1 MEGIPGRELTEQ
13 QQKAVA
19 KLRRLKVGALFCEC
33 GTGKTQMAAT
43 LVNEVRKCDYAMW
56 VCPFRTIDNLRAEL
70 AECGLQKPVD
80 IYGIES
86 IGQSDRIFMEALGK
100 LEKAKH
106 AFLVCDES
114 LKIKN
119 GTAKRT
125 RRMMELAKRSEFR
138 LILNGTP
145 VSRNIMDLYNQMR
158 FLSPRILD
166 MSWAAYRRRYCRTK
180 EIKRPYKRPI
190 TVVTGYCY
198 VDNLLSII
206 GPYVYECRLN
216 LSLAKRYDTRN
227 WYMTSEERCAYF
239 DLKNNLLDAYA
250 DDDGYTQIVAI
261 LSKLHHSYCCCEDK
275 FETVE
280 DIGAD
285 ERTIIFCRF
294 VRSAEECRKRFPKAL
309 VLTYG
314 KGAFGL
320 NLQRCNRVIFFDKTW
335 DYAFREQSEA
345 RIYRSGQQND
355 CEYYDLTGDVGLEEL
370 FDNCI
375 DKKVRLVE
383 YIKANGPEIIENL
396 KKEKK

>member
-1 MEGIPGRELTEQ
+1 MAGRELTPQ

-43 LVNEVRKCDYAMW
+43 LANEVKKCDSVMW
-56 VCPFRTIDNLRAEL
+56 VCPLRTADNLRKEL
-70 AECGLQKPVD
+70 DECGMEKPVH

-86 IGQSDRIFMEALGK
+86 IGQSDRVYMEALGT
-100 LEKAKH
+100 LEKSKH
-106 AFLVCDES
+106 AFLICDES

-119 GTAKRT
+119 GTARRT

-145 VSRNIMDLYNQMR
+145 VSRNILDLYSQMR

-166 MSWAAYRRRYCRTK
+166 MTWAAYRRRYCVTK
-180 EIKRPYKRPI
+180 DIKRPYKRPI
-190 TVVTGYCY
+190 TVVTGYAN
-198 VDNLLSII
+198 VDNLLGII

-216 LSLAKRYDTRN
+216 LSLAKRYETRH
-227 WYMTSEERCAYF
+227 WYMSSEEREDYM
-239 DLKNNLLDAYA
+239 DLKNELLDAYA
-250 DDDGYTQIVAI
+250 DDYGDVQIVAI
-261 LSKLHHSYCCCEDK
+261 LAKLHHSYCCCEDK
-275 FETVE
+275 FERLE
-280 DIGAD
+280 EIAPD
-285 ERTIIFCRF
+285 EKTIIFCRF
-294 VRSAEECRKRFPKAL
+294 VRAAAECQRRFPKAL

-320 NLQRCNRVIFFDKTW
+320 NLQRCNRVVFFDKTW

-345 RIYRSGQQND
+345 RIYRNGQQND
-355 CEYYDLTGDVGLEEL
+355 CEYYDLTGDVGMEEL
-370 FDNCI
+370 FDRCI

-383 YIKANGPEIIENL
+383 YIKANGAEIIENL
-396 KKEKK
+396 RKEKK